1 MALRRAVED
10 AGTAGEGPNGDSMN
24 GEDTTLAIIDSRT
37 DINGVSQEDRDID
50 LDTQEDR
57 DGRVE
62 VTIGDPTETRMK
74 RASMSANDRGAERD
88 HLVLSWSEGR
98 AIKGIEDTGESIK
111 SMAERTAGFDDEIVA
126 YAMSVHGGH
135 SGSERGISVNRGRQ
149 NGSQSD
155 SQTNLVPSSRAS
167 GDTDVASQG
176 SDHSHIELGVG
187 GSDREIKAKGIQK
200 EVATTSGSGEMAG
213 SYIWGM
219 SGSKK
224 HPPPPKLPLGHE
236 EPAQK
241 IMGKGAAT
249 ARSVG
254 GPRMEKERDV
264 GPTTPMGRGTAR
276 RTETSPEQFATPGR
290 GKSCWKVRAY
300 SDGEHFRGT

>member
-1 MALRRAVED
+1 MTGELK
-10 AGTAGEGPNGDSMN
+10 GT
-24 GEDTTLAIIDSRT
+24 LYI
-37 DINGVSQEDRDID
+37 
-50 LDTQEDR
+50 
-57 DGRVE
+57 
-62 VTIGDPTETRMK
+62 
-74 RASMSANDRGAERD
+74 
-88 HLVLSWSEGR
+88 VLSWSEGW
-98 AIKGIEDTGESIK
+98 AIKGIKGTGESIK

-135 SGSERGISVNRGRQ
+135 SGPERGISVNQRRQ

-187 GSDREIKAKGIQK
+187 GSDREIKAKGTQK
-200 EVATTSGSGEMAG
+200 EVAG

-219 SGSKK
+219 SESKK
-224 HPPPPKLPLGHE
+224 HPPPPELPLGHE

-249 ARSVG
+249 ERSVG

-264 GPTTPMGRGTAR
+264 GPTTPMGRGAAR
-276 RTETSPEQFATPGR
+276 RTKTSPEQFAAPGR
-290 GKSCWKVRAY
+290 GKPTGNTF
-300 SDGEHFRGT
+300 GEHMGPRRFVLRRRKRRGQRA